1 MRWIAFAILLYCV
14 TVVQTTVA
22 PMLKLHGVWPDV
34 LVIVAVYY
42 ALAAAPTDAML
53 ACWIVGLMID
63 LSGAGYLQ
71 HGNVGI
77 GALSLG
83 LIALLLVKARELTF
97 RDSIWTALFFTFS
110 AKLILSILTGVH
122 MIYVAKAPVRLGEIV
137 TVGFYSAAYTAVLAP
152 YGHWILRQLRGPL
165 GVGVSYRWGVR

>member
-1 MRWIAFAILLYCV
+1 MRWIAFGILLYCV

-22 PMLKLHGVWPDV
+22 PMLALHGIWPDF
-34 LVIVAVYY
+34 LTIVAVYY

-53 ACWIVGLMID
+53 ACWVVGLAID
-63 LSGAGYLQ
+63 LTGASYFQ

-77 GALSLG
+77 DALSLG
-83 LIALLLVKARELTF
+83 LISLLLVKARELTF
-97 RDSIWTALFFTFS
+97 RDSVWTALFFTFT
-110 AKLILSILTGVH
+110 AKLILSVLVGVH
-122 MIYVAKAPVRLGEIV
+122 MLYVAKVPGRFGEIV
-137 TVGFYSAAYTAVLAP
+137 TVGAYSAAYTAVLAP